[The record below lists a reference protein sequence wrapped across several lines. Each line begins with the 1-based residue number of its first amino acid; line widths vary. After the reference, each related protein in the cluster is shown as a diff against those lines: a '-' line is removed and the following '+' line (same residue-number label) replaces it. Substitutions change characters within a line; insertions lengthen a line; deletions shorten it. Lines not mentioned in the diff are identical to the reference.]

1 MEEVWGNIS
10 LPRLRNSSPCSSK
23 SSPNMGGFSGGGGAS
38 TNFHDFFNMKDPY
51 SHQPSLLMMAHP
63 PILGF
68 KPTNYSSHSQM
79 PPSKKRPPDDDDDG
93 AGERRRKRLIKNR
106 ESADRSRARR
116 LAYTN
121 ELEQEMEELKKE
133 NASLRAQ
140 LEEVKPRAHL
150 EKDNKRWKILRNIS
164 LMLHLIYQPIM
175 KKSPNSKRR

>member
-150 EKDNKRWKILRNIS
+150 EKRYGRDRVRTPASSQRIS
-164 LMLHLIYQPIM
+164 
-175 KKSPNSKRR
+175 KKLGERCG